1 MAENANTYISHMK
14 KAHPDDFLRYGNHIE
29 SILCSPDYVAKN
41 PKDGSLE
48 YVKEY
53 KIHDEYVKVAVRVS
67 GGGTYYA
74 RSLYV
79 LNKRRVINFI
89 KKQTLIKYSV

>member
-1 MAENANTYISHMK
+1 MISAGDILNQESSNNRKQEN
-14 KAHPDDFLRYGNHIE
+14 
-29 SILCSPDYVAKN
+29 VARRWAFEKLLPLEN
-41 PKDGSLE
+41 VVFAIQDGHVE
-48 YVKEY
+48 IWDKEY

-79 LNKRRVINFI
+79 LNKRMVINFI
-89 KKQTLIKYSV
+89 KKQTLIKY